1 LEIGSDVEIIECGF
15 LGAILMNP
23 KNMDLV
29 GGVNGDWFTSNRRVL
44 IFNSMKELY
53 GSGKTID
60 PITIKSRIADCKI
73 DYKNDAISEI
83 DLLFNNKDV
92 NPANFESYQ
101 SSLEE
106 KFLQRTMALS
116 LQNSVL
122 KVQTAEMG
130 SIKDV
135 IDEVESDLFNV
146 SQSGESFNSTM
157 RLGDV
162 GVRYMKRLREIKETG
177 IPPFVADT
185 GLRDIDRLI
194 GGFSDGDF
202 ILLAARPSMGKTA
215 LALQVARNNI
225 AKSRPVGFITLEMSS
240 DSLFLR
246 YLSSVSKI
254 NSMRIMSGQVTQ
266 PEFDFLAKTQKDI
279 NEQPLYINDKSSL
292 TDTSLRGIARRMV
305 SLQGIKIL
313 FIDFLQLM
321 DSSKSKEN
329 RQQEV
334 SQISRSLKSLA
345 KELKIPVVAL
355 SQLSRA
361 VESRTPP
368 RPMMSDLRESGS
380 LEQDADIVLFIYR
393 PEYYNIDTFPDGSSS
408 TGLAEIIVGK
418 ARNAETGSTK
428 TVFSKDIGT
437 FNNLAREDITEGS

>member
-1 LEIGSDVEIIECGF
+1 
-15 LGAILMNP
+15 M
-23 KNMDLV
+23 
-29 GGVNGDWFTSNRRVL
+29 RR
-44 IFNSMKELY
+44 
-53 GSGKTID
+53 
-60 PITIKSRIADCKI
+60 
-73 DYKNDAISEI
+73 
-83 DLLFNNKDV
+83 

-157 RLGDV
+157 RLGDG